1 MHNTSQAGRG
11 IGRTLV
17 VLSGAPF
24 LASLDLFVVNV
35 AFTAIGHDFRG
46 HTLADLSWIL
56 NGYPIIY
63 AALLVPFGR
72 WADRV
77 GHKRVFLLGLALFT
91 LASAAAAASPELG
104 ALIACRLVQAA
115 GAAALTP
122 TSLGLLIHA
131 VPPEQRAR
139 SVRIWASIGALASA
153 LGPVVGGFLV
163 EFSWRWVFLINVPI
177 GIALLLLGIRVI
189 RDYRAEDTEPE
200 LDIVGAV
207 LLTVGIG
214 ALALSLV
221 EGSGWGW
228 TSAGILGSLAL
239 AAAALAGFAVNNARH
254 RSPIIPPS
262 LLKVRSFAWSTIAV
276 TFFSA
281 TFGAGLLARVF
292 WLQDVWGYSAVQTGL
307 AIAPGP
313 LMVPVFAMVAQA
325 LAKRVSPGVLACVGC
340 LLWAAGSLY
349 MLLAVGPESHYA
361 SEMLPAWLIT
371 GIGVGLALPTM
382 LSSATAE
389 LSPARS
395 GTGSAVVNMARQVG
409 TVFGIALLVAILG
422 SPTGYEQQHR
432 AFTAAFWMVIV
443 VGLLAAVTSLGLT
456 QRKAPRVA
464 RVAA

>member
-1 MHNTSQAGRG
+1 MVNTSQLARRS
-11 IGRTLV
+11 GRTLL

-35 AFTAIGHDFRG
+35 AFTAIGRDFQG
-46 HTLADLSWIL
+46 HSLADLSWIL

-63 AALLVPFGR
+63 AALLVPCGR

-77 GHKRVFLLGLALFT
+77 GHKRVFLLGLAVFT
-91 LASAAAAASPELG
+91 LASAAAAASPNLA
-104 ALIACRLVQAA
+104 ALIAFRLVQAA
-115 GAAALTP
+115 GAGALTP

-131 VPPEQRAR
+131 VPPEDRAR

-163 EFSWRWVFLINVPI
+163 ELSWRWVFLINVPI
-177 GIALLLLGIRVI
+177 GIALLVLGFRVI
-189 RDYRAEDTEPE
+189 RDYRAEETETG

-214 ALALSLV
+214 ALALGLV

-228 TSAGILGSLAL
+228 TSPGILGSLAL
-239 AAAALAGFAVNNARH
+239 AAATLIAFAVNNKRH

-262 LLKVRSFAWSTIAV
+262 LLRVRSFVWSTVAV

-281 TFGAGLLARVF
+281 TFGAGLLSRVF

-325 LAKRVSPGVLACVGC
+325 LNKRVSPGALASIGC
-340 LLWAAGSLY
+340 LLWTVGTLY
-349 MLLAVGPESHYA
+349 MLLAVGPEPHYLT
-361 SEMLPAWLIT
+361 EMLPAWLIT
-371 GIGVGLALPTM
+371 GVGVGLALPTM

-389 LSPARS
+389 LPPARS
-395 GTGSAVVNMARQVG
+395 GTGSAVVNMARQIG

-422 SPTGYEQQHR
+422 SPIGYDQQHK
-432 AFTAAFWMVIV
+432 AFTDVFWMVTIIGIV
-443 VGLLAAVTSLGLT
+443 AAVASLGLT
-456 QRKAPRVA
+456 QRKAGRPSKLEI
-464 RVAA
+464 

>member
-1 MHNTSQAGRG
+1 MVSTSQVERRV
-11 IGRTLV
+11 GRTLV

-24 LASLDLFVVNV
+24 LAGLDLFVVNV
-35 AFTAIGHDFRG
+35 AFTAIGRDFMG

-63 AALLVPFGR
+63 AALLVPCGR

-91 LASAAAAASPELG
+91 LASAAAAASPSLA
-104 ALIACRLVQAA
+104 ALIGCRLVQAA

-131 VPPEQRAR
+131 VPVEQRAR

-163 EFSWRWVFLINVPI
+163 ELSWRWVFLINVPI
-177 GIALLLLGIRVI
+177 GIALLVLGIRTI
-189 RDYRAEDTEPE
+189 RDYRAEDLEPE
-200 LDIVGAV
+200 VDILGAV

-214 ALALSLV
+214 ALALGLV
-221 EGSGWGW
+221 EGSAWGW
-228 TSAGILGSLAL
+228 TSAGIITSLAV
-239 AAAALAGFAVNNARH
+239 AVAALSAFAANNKRH

-262 LLKVRSFAWSTIAV
+262 LLKVRTFAWSTIAV

-281 TFGAGLLARVF
+281 TFGAGLLSRVF
-292 WLQDVWGYSAVQTGL
+292 WLQDVWGYSAIQTGL

-313 LMVPVFAMVAQA
+313 LMVPVFAMAGQA
-325 LAKRVSPGVLACVGC
+325 LTKRVSTGVIAATGC
-340 LLWAAGSLY
+340 LLWAAGTVY
-349 MLLAVGPESHYA
+349 MLLAVGPEPHYFT
-361 SEMLPAWLIT
+361 EMLPAWLIT
-371 GIGVGLALPTM
+371 GMGVGLAMPTM

-389 LSPARS
+389 LPPARS

-409 TVFGIALLVAILG
+409 TVFGIALLVALLG
-422 SPTGYEQQHR
+422 SPTGYAEQHR
-432 AFTAAFWMVIV
+432 AFTTVFWMVTVI
-443 VGLLAAVTSLGLT
+443 GIIAAVASLGLT
-456 QRKAPRVA
+456 QRRKARL
-464 RVAA
+464 AA